1 MEAFSNSQ
9 DASRALNRS
18 IVFLREK
25 PVFAQ
30 WVDGNQFKFYTVGN
44 TREAVVMDYRHVD
57 IIDKIPTLGYVN
69 TKPKA
74 TFVVRNVQEGGSV
87 RSAGLPLRYLTDHTG
102 RSVGADYWYEN
113 KELADMLLNKY
124 PSLKE
129 ALGKLS
135 PERYLIAFH
144 KHYAVSHDKRIYHK
158 DRLICSLG
166 TNVITG
172 KYDVEYHEDGIR
184 KPSIIMKR
192 FSDLFLET
200 IRDIEA
206 Q

>member
-1 MEAFSNSQ
+1 VEAFSNST
-9 DASRALNRS
+9 DASRALNKS
-18 IVFLREK
+18 IVFLKDK
-25 PVFAQ
+25 PVYAT
-30 WVDGNQFKFYTVGN
+30 WYDGNMFKFYTVGS
-44 TREAVVMDYRHVD
+44 TAESVSMDYRHAD

-74 TFVVRNVQEGGSV
+74 IYVVRNIQEGGSV

-102 RSVGADYWYEN
+102 RSVGADYWYEK
-113 KELADMLLNKY
+113 KELADMLTNKY
-124 PSLKE
+124 PSLEE
-129 ALGKLS
+129 ALGMLS

-144 KHYAVSHDKRIYHK
+144 KNYAVSHDKRIYHK

-172 KYDVEYHEDGIR
+172 KYDVSYHEDGIR
-184 KPSIIMKR
+184 KPSTIMKR
-192 FSDLFLET
+192 FNDLFLET